1 MTDIT
6 EGIDVNKRSK
16 LKECDIDYY
25 WHFLNKGFMF
35 RSYVCTRCHD
45 LVMMSVNLVTLLF

>member
-6 EGIDVNKRSK
+6 EGIDVNKRTK

-45 LVMMSVNLVTLLF
+45 LVMMSMNLVILLF